1 MKLIITSTSN
11 GHNGV
16 AATAKVG
23 AAAGQAAAAASTGL
37 LLYYIV
43 NIAFDCIQFQIHQ
56 CDVSA
61 RLKHILVLNKNVLS
75 DLGKDRFQDNEV
87 H

>member
-11 GHNGV
+11 GHNGRV
-16 AATAKVG
+16 AATAKVAG
-23 AAAGQAAAAASTGL
+23 ASSSKYWPTSI
-37 LLYYIV
+37 YIV